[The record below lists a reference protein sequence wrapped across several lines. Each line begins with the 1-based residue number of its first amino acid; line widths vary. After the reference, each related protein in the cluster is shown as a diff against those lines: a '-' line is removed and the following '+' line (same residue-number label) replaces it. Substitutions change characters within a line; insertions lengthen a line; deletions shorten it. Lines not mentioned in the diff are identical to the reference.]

1 VSLND
6 VRSST
11 DAREWAREF
20 VDICQQLGKPID
32 DNTESW
38 MIGWFA
44 NAMMAMHDHK
54 DKQNKGNCDL
64 IASNHQVFVATL
76 ERLLVSLKEMVD
88 KGEGCVTGDDN
99 CGPEC
104 CRYGRARAVIKGT
117 EAAWSSTGEESSTG
131 GYKQA

>member
-1 VSLND
+1 VSISDIRN
-6 VRSST
+6 SP

-20 VDICQQLGKPID
+20 VKVSLQLGKEVD
-32 DNTESW
+32 DNTEGW

-54 DKQNKGNCDL
+54 DRQHMGNCDL
-64 IASNHQVFVATL
+64 IESNHQVFTATL

-117 EAAWSSTGEESSTG
+117 EAAWFSTGSKS
-131 GYKQA
+131 